1 MLKSLNLK
9 YLNTSKSRL
18 SSTLKIQYKS
28 IHGYYFTRQ
37 PNTST
42 ITKGKSVLV
51 YEGPEWKEINEYL
64 QTNKFYDIIPKD
76 QNSLESMY
84 KIWENCILNTN
95 FKEKY
100 FALLPFFVEDRQTV
114 RAKKKFVLNMEL
126 FPESKHLKFTI
137 ATVSGKFSYFN
148 LLS

>member
-9 YLNTSKSRL
+9 LLKS
-18 SSTLKIQYKS
+18 SFQKIESKS

-37 PNTST
+37 QNTST
-42 ITKGKSVLV
+42 ILKGEKVLV

-64 QTNKFYDIIPKD
+64 NSKNFYNIIPKD
-76 QNSLESMY
+76 GKSAEAVY
-84 KIWENCILNTN
+84 KIWTDCVLNTK

-100 FALLPFFVEDRQTV
+100 FALFPFFVEDRQTS

-126 FPESKHLKFTI
+126 FPETKHLKLDI
-137 ATVSGKFSYFN
+137 ATISGIN
-148 LLS
+148 IL